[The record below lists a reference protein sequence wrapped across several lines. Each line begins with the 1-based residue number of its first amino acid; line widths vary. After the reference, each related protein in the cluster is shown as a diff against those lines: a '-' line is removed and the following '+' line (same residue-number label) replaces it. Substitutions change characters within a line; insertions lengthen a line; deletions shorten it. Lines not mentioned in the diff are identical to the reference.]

1 MDSLLKLKDT
11 KALDQKTSLLYYVVS
26 IIHKNDESALTFPDD
41 LVSVA
46 PAVRLT
52 LDAILTECSTYRKEF
67 EYFDKSFTKIRQ
79 SCKVEAENS
88 EKLASAIDAFQL
100 FRDKVNNS
108 CRTGFK
114 KAHTS

>member
-26 IIHKNDESALTFPDD
+26 IIHKNDESALSFPDD

-52 LDAILTECSTYRKEF
+52 LDSMLTEFIAYRKEF
-67 EYFDKSFTKIRQ
+67 EVFDGSFARIRQ
-79 SCKVEAENS
+79 SCKIEAENS
-88 EKLASAIDAFQL
+88 EQLKCAIDTFHS
-100 FRDKVNNS
+100 FRDKVNVL
-108 CRTGFK
+108 
-114 KAHTS
+114 